1 MRMPEPPSGSTAS
14 GAPVSATEDVASDHA
29 HAGPPSAN
37 GAAASNGLAA
47 ADGSTSRPEGVDSTV
62 AESVAAESVDAA
74 RQADPGS
81 GLAAMNGH
89 AEQQG
94 GQVNGQ
100 ARKWTATVTAML
112 TVVEDTVRRNWL
124 ASALI
129 VAGIVMRLLVQAAY
143 QPALVYIDTLKYLYN
158 ARPGAD
164 PVAYKI
170 PLKMILALGGDLNTV
185 ELVQH
190 LLGVA
195 IAVAIYAVLVK
206 RGTPRWLAAL
216 AMAPV
221 LFDAYQLQVE
231 AMIMPDVWFEALI
244 VAGLTVLLW
253 QKRPTLPTLLIG
265 AALLGASTGVRQIG
279 EVMIVPALVYAI
291 VLGGGLHKVVV
302 NVVSVT
308 WAFLAAIVLYMGA
321 SYALT
326 HQAHI
331 SNSSTGLTYGRMA
344 AAADCATLNI
354 PQPVRLLCPNPQQKA
369 QGPDWL
375 EHSDQGPAHT
385 LEARLL
391 VKYPNLAGDTSQVL
405 ESEFNHAVE
414 RQQPLRVIGAIL
426 RDSVKVFA
434 LTRDTSPGDTP
445 IARWQFHGYFP
456 VYVRFTRLVG
466 NRLYVKLP
474 HRPAMPLSVAYAG
487 SRQVNVDVP
496 IARFLRSYQVNGGY
510 TPGPLLLL
518 CLLAGLAGSVLL
530 AFRRR
535 ITPAARE
542 LGLGCITFLTAA
554 VAVLAISDAFEFSW
568 RYQLPGIVI
577 LPAAGALGISMIM
590 VVYRRRRAPAATQTV
605 SERVPELA
613 APAQ

>member
-1 MRMPEPPSGSTAS
+1 M
-14 GAPVSATEDVASDHA
+14 
-29 HAGPPSAN
+29 
-37 GAAASNGLAA
+37 
-47 ADGSTSRPEGVDSTV
+47 
-62 AESVAAESVDAA
+62 
-74 RQADPGS
+74 GS
-81 GLAAMNGH
+81 GLTAAAMNGH
-89 AEQQG
+89 AKPT
-94 GQVNGQ
+94 GQ
-100 ARKWTATVTAML
+100 AQRQARNWTATVTAML
-112 TVVEDTVRRNWL
+112 NAAEETVRRNKF
-124 ASALI
+124 ATALI
-129 VAGIVMRLLVQAAY
+129 GAGLIMRVLVQAAY
-143 QPALVYIDTLKYLYN
+143 QPAIVYIDTLKYLYG

-190 LLGVA
+190 LLGIA
-195 IAVAIYAVLVK
+195 IAVAIYAVLVR
-206 RGTPRWLAAL
+206 RGAPRWLAAL

-221 LFDAYQLQVE
+221 LFDAYQLQAE
-231 AMIMPDVWFEALI
+231 AMIMPDVWFEAVV
-244 VAGLTVLLW
+244 VAGLAVLLW
-253 QKRPTLPTLLIG
+253 QKRPTLPMLIIG
-265 AALLGASTGVRQIG
+265 AALLGGSTGVRQIG

-291 VLGGGLHKVVV
+291 VLGGGLPKVLV

-308 WAFLAAIVLYMGA
+308 WAFLAAMVLYMGA
-321 SYALT
+321 SYVLM
-326 HQAHI
+326 HQFHI
-331 SNSSTGLTYGRMA
+331 SYSSTGLTYGRMA
-344 AAADCATLNI
+344 AVADCATLNI
-354 PQPVRLLCPNPQQKA
+354 PPPERLLCPTPQQKA

-375 EHSDQGPAHT
+375 QHSAQGPSHT
-385 LEARLL
+385 LPAKLL
-391 VKYPNLAGDTSQVL
+391 VKYPNLAADTTVL

-445 IARWQFHGYFP
+445 IWRWQFHGYFP
-456 VYVRFTRLVG
+456 VFGQFVSLVG
-466 NRLYVKLP
+466 DRLYVKLP

-542 LGLGCITFLTAA
+542 LGLACITFLTAA
-554 VAVLAISDAFEFSW
+554 VAVLAVSDVFEFSW

-605 SERVPELA
+605 SERAPELA
-613 APAQ
+613 APTQ

>member
-1 MRMPEPPSGSTAS
+1 
-14 GAPVSATEDVASDHA
+14 
-29 HAGPPSAN
+29 
-37 GAAASNGLAA
+37 
-47 ADGSTSRPEGVDSTV
+47 
-62 AESVAAESVDAA
+62 
-74 RQADPGS
+74 
-81 GLAAMNGH
+81 MNGH

-94 GQVNGQ
+94 GQVSEQVKGE

-124 ASALI
+124 GSALI
-129 VAGIVMRLLVQAAY
+129 AAGIVMRLLVQAAY
-143 QPALVYIDTLKYLYN
+143 QPAVVYIDTLKYLYG

-195 IAVAIYAVLVK
+195 IAVAIYALLVR

-231 AMIMPDVWFEALI
+231 AMIMPDVWFEAMI

-253 QKRPTLPTLLIG
+253 QKRPTLPALIIG
-265 AALLGASTGVRQIG
+265 AALLGASTGVRQVG
-279 EVMIVPALVYAI
+279 EVLIVPALVYAI
-291 VLGGGLHKVVV
+291 VLGGGLSKVLV

-308 WAFLAAIVLYMGA
+308 WAFLAAMMLYMGA
-321 SYALT
+321 SYVLT

-331 SNSSTGLTYGRMA
+331 SYSSTGLTYGRMA
-344 AAADCATLNI
+344 AEADCATLKI
-354 PQPVRLLCPNPQQKA
+354 PQPVRLLCPTPQQKA
-369 QGPDWL
+369 QGADWL
-375 EHSDQGPAHT
+375 QHSAQGPLRT
-385 LEARLL
+385 LQARLL
-391 VKYPNLAGDTSQVL
+391 LEYPNLVGDTSVL

-414 RQQPLRVIGAIL
+414 RQQPLRVIGAIV
-426 RDSVKVFA
+426 RDSVKLFA

-445 IARWQFHGYFP
+445 IWRWQFHGYFP
-456 VYVRFTRLVG
+456 VYGQFVRLVG

-474 HRPAMPLSVAYAG
+474 HRPATPLSVAYAG
-487 SRQVNVDVP
+487 SWQVNVDVP

-530 AFRRR
+530 AFRRQ

-542 LGLGCITFLTAA
+542 LGLGCITFLAAA
-554 VAVLAISDAFEFSW
+554 VGVLGISDAFEFSW

-577 LPAAGALGISMIM
+577 LPAAGALGIAMIM

-605 SERVPELA
+605 SERAPELA

>member
-1 MRMPEPPSGSTAS
+1 
-14 GAPVSATEDVASDHA
+14 
-29 HAGPPSAN
+29 
-37 GAAASNGLAA
+37 
-47 ADGSTSRPEGVDSTV
+47 
-62 AESVAAESVDAA
+62 
-74 RQADPGS
+74 
-81 GLAAMNGH
+81 MNGH

-94 GQVNGQ
+94 GQVSEQVKGE

-129 VAGIVMRLLVQAAY
+129 AAGIVMRLLVQAAY
-143 QPALVYIDTLKYLYN
+143 QPAVVYIDTLKYLYN

-195 IAVAIYAVLVK
+195 IAVAIYAVLVR

-231 AMIMPDVWFEALI
+231 AMIMPDIWFEAMI

-253 QKRPTLPTLLIG
+253 QKRPTLPTLIIG
-265 AALLGASTGVRQIG
+265 AAMLGASTGVRQIG

-291 VLGGGLHKVVV
+291 VLGGGLHKVLV
-302 NVVSVT
+302 NAVSVT

-321 SYALT
+321 SYVLN

-331 SNSSTGLTYGRMA
+331 SYSSTSLTYGRMA
-344 AAADCATLNI
+344 AVADCATLKI
-354 PQPVRLLCPNPQQKA
+354 PQPVRLLCPTPQQKA

-375 EHSDQGPAHT
+375 QHSSQGPSHT
-385 LEARLL
+385 LQARLL
-391 VKYPNLAGDTSQVL
+391 VKYPNLAGDTSVL

-414 RQQPLRVIGAIL
+414 RQQPLRVIGAIV
-426 RDSVKVFA
+426 RDSVKLFA

-445 IARWQFHGYFP
+445 IWRWQFHGYFP
-456 VYVRFTRLVG
+456 VFGHFVMLVG

-487 SRQVNVDVP
+487 RRQVNVDVP
-496 IARFLRSYQVNGGY
+496 IARFMRSYQVNGGY

-542 LGLGCITFLTAA
+542 LGLGCITFLAAA
-554 VAVLAISDAFEFSW
+554 VGVLGISDAFEFSW

-577 LPAAGALGISMIM
+577 LPAAGALGIAMIM

-605 SERVPELA
+605 SERAPELA
-613 APAQ
+613 APTQ